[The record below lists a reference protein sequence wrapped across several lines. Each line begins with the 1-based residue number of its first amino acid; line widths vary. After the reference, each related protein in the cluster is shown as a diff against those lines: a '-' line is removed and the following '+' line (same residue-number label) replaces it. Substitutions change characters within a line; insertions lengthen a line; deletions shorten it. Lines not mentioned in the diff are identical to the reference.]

1 MRKGKYR
8 LSRTQTLISLFAILP
23 LLLASY
29 WWLIWQSPWLFQPPA
44 DFYLEEVTE
53 TQKVFAYGTL
63 KSPWVRMVVTRRI
76 SAGEPARLAGFE
88 REALNLVEADLDT
101 YVEGIVFE
109 ATPAELNRLDRYERI
124 GIRYERRLHQ
134 LDNGQEAWV
143 YHLLGLGGDTNQ

>member
-1 MRKGKYR
+1 MKKSKRR
-8 LSRTQTLISLFAILP
+8 LSRAQTLGLLFVALP

-29 WWLIWQSPWLFQPPA
+29 WWLIWQSPWLYQPPA

-63 KSPWVRMVVTRRI
+63 KSPWVRMIVTRRI

-88 REALNLVEADLDT
+88 RQALNLVEADLNT

-109 ATPAELNRLDRYERI
+109 ATPRELSRLDRYERI
-124 GIRYERRLHQ
+124 GVRYERRLHQ
-134 LDNGQEAWV
+134 LENGQVAWV
-143 YHLLGLGGDTNQ
+143 YHLLGVGQDQE